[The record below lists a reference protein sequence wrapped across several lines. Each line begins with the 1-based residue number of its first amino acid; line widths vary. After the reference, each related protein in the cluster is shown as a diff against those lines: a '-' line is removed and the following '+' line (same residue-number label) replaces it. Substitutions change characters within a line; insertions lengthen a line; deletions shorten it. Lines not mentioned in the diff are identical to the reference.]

1 MSLKLKAGSSLDLHE
16 ADEEGEN
23 EGRAFSPPPPLPP
36 PTSPASRRPPR
47 ETRLLSDLW
56 LTSAATFRR
65 MGKLEQAKAAIQEA
79 EVCDEE
85 NPNVWVQVCPLIPF
99 YFTH

>member
-1 MSLKLKAGSSLDLHE
+1 MKSLKLKGVAGSALNVGPSEDD
-16 ADEEGEN
+16 DEP
-23 EGRAFSPPPPLPP
+23 RPFSPPPPLPP
-36 PTSPASRRPPR
+36 PASPTSKRPPR

-79 EVCDEE
+79 EVLDEN
-85 NPNVWVQVCPLIPF
+85 NPTVWVQVCINAPNF
-99 YFTH
+99 